1 MSSSRGEGRGPT
13 RRWDR
18 AWSGTFVG
26 RKQRYAQD
34 ADYRARASARRRA
47 YHQAH
52 KDEISTRRPY

>member
-1 MSSSRGEGRGPT
+1 
-13 RRWDR
+13 
-18 AWSGTFVG
+18 VG

-34 ADYRARASARRRA
+34 ADYRARESARRRA